1 MIRHARFKSR
11 SHDKLSSVG
20 AFSYLE
26 ILLALSILA
35 IFFLPCMEMFS
46 RSVAQLSYISEMNTA
61 LALGREGMERIKNLR
76 LTEKQLLSR
85 GDKYFPPA
93 EDPPIRLNGVDWRI
107 LQHFELGTDPL
118 KVQVSVFKDN
128 LLDEP
133 LVQLTTLVEDIG

>member
-1 MIRHARFKSR
+1 MIRHARYKSLSRAKR
-11 SHDKLSSVG
+11 SSANG
-20 AFSYLE
+20 FSYLE

-85 GDKYFPPA
+85 GDEYFPAA
-93 EDPPIRLNGVDWRI
+93 EDEPIRLNGIDWRI

-118 KVQVSVFKDN
+118 KVQVSVFRDG
-128 LLDEP
+128 LFDEP
-133 LVQLTTLVEDIG
+133 LVELTTLVEDVG